1 VDGYSTVVEDFYH
14 DSFAFG
20 GEGRFEEGSYVGGIR
35 RGSVHR
41 FNPRKPVR
49 DFSEFNTQQLPAGT
63 EGLRKQ
69 FLRNQVR
76 MLVFVFAGWI

>member
-1 VDGYSTVVEDFYH
+1 
-14 DSFAFG
+14 
-20 GEGRFEEGSYVGGIR
+20 
-35 RGSVHR
+35 
-41 FNPRKPVR
+41 VR